1 LGLDLLVVGGL
12 TAIMFALGSY
22 LFSKI
27 EI

>member
-1 LGLDLLVVGGL
+1 MGMDFLVLGLFSAFFV
-12 TAIMFALGSY
+12 TLGSY